1 MRVDDREGGFL
12 LQQVVEGRNQHRV
25 LEHVGVVA
33 GMERVAITE
42 HAVMVTA
49 VPARPGVDDPRV
61 DSTSPVSR
69 SLPGVSRFLPTLA
82 LAQRLLYKILE
93 L

>member
-1 MRVDDREGGFL
+1 
-12 LQQVVEGRNQHRV
+12 
-25 LEHVGVVA
+25 
-33 GMERVAITE
+33 
-42 HAVMVTA
+42 MVTA